1 MKWPSDIVLD
11 AVVLVW
17 KVFRVI
23 EQDNDLLTQFAAGS
37 SRKILVNLS
46 IKWLEDVQCEHWR
59 NKCQSCNLFG
69 WDYLKRILTITS
81 NCIIA
86 NKVKIL
92 NSTVVSLSRERQTTR
107 KLKKLT
113 RPRATDSKVKSAKKY
128 RTS

>member
-1 MKWPSDIVLD
+1 MTEDKHLHFDEPLDSKYKILDFIDRGNLKWPSDIVLD

-46 IKWLEDVQCEHWR
+46 IKWLDVQCEHWR

-81 NCIIA
+81 TA
-86 NKVKIL
+86 
-92 NSTVVSLSRERQTTR
+92 
-107 KLKKLT
+107 
-113 RPRATDSKVKSAKKY
+113 
-128 RTS
+128 